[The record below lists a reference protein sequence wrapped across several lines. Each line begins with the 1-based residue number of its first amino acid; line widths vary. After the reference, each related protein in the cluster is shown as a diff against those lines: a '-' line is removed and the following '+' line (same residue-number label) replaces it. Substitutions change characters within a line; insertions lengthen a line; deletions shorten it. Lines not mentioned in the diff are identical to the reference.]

1 MASKTYLG
9 SCHCGRIKF
18 EATLDLASGTSKC
31 NCTHCWKKRLWTARV
46 KPENFEARGGEEELS
61 GYKPGATTGHTGF
74 CKHCGVVPYGW
85 VAASEWNPSEYVSV
99 SVAALDDVEPA
110 DLIASPVTYCDGK
123 ADNWWH
129 PPAETRHL

>member
-1 MASKTYLG
+1 MTTKTYQG

-18 EATLDLASGTSKC
+18 QATLDLSTGTGKC

-46 KPENFEARGGEEELS
+46 KPEDFRSLGGEEELS
-61 GYKPGATTGHTGF
+61 GYKPGAATGHAGF
-74 CKHCGVVPYGW
+74 CKQCGVVPYGW
-85 VAASEWNPSEYVSV
+85 VAASEWNPAEYVSV

-110 DLIASPVTYCDGK
+110 ELVAAPVTFYDGR